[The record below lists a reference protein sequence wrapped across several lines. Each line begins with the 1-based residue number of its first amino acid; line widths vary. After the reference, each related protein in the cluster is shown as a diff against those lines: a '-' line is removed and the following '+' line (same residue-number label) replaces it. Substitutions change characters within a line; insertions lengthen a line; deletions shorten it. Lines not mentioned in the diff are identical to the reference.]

1 MFDAPFE
8 TMGPDPSGRGSLR
21 LGESARK
28 MWLQLATLDGGNL
41 DGGNLDG
48 GTLDG
53 GRLLHLHHFRDLHL
67 GLRLRSWQGFEHR
80 RRADLSPLSHPWLL
94 FLLHDDCSS

>member
-1 MFDAPFE
+1 MFDASFE
-8 TMGPDPSGRGSLR
+8 TLGPDLSGRRSLR

-28 MWLQLATLDGGNL
+28 MWLQLA
-41 DGGNLDG
+41 
-48 GTLDG
+48 TLDG

-67 GLRLRSWQGFEHR
+67 GLRLRSWQGFEHC

-94 FLLHDDCSS
+94 FLLHDDCSA